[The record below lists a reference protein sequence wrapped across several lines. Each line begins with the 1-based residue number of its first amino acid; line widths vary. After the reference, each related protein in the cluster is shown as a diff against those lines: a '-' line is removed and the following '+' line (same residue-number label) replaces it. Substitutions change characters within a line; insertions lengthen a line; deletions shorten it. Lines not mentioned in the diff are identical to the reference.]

1 MNITLAATPMV
12 RRESVFRSCFQSSQ
26 MQKERTCR
34 REDTNIF
41 RIRDNGR
48 NENYRQVTLPWK
60 VTAFFLST
68 CPSDDQVIPLDL
80 NDRIYVIDDKDG
92 FPPKLAR
99 STIELR
105 KKNIWVVQSRSRASR
120 QHMVS
125 RFLGMKKDTCSCG
138 TIRLLKEHDNF
149 IRNILPNTRS
159 EIRETFEA
167 NALSSPLCKLMASH
181 PEQIQRYVRE
191 GCFYAG
197 LHDGRVRGVPGDE
210 KATKDD
216 EMVICAFCHE
226 LTIFALSSI
235 RLLATQKDRPGGW
248 EKVESYLIS
257 KSMHNPRCIFN
268 EFYNDDALLEVSD
281 RAGNIIPTQSYFIA
295 DPALESSGSV
305 DDMGKSCT
313 YTRVFVMADISEQER
328 RRLIIPHDQILNIM
342 RQQHLE
348 ALSTRAHQ
356 GTGALTTALQD
367 FEQMLEE
374 LPTRYQE
381 LYDESELSSAV
392 SNYRSKLQWLPRPA
406 TRLQQ
411 EVLDFLADADAPL
424 RTFYAASKQLT
435 HILPLTCGA
444 NALVLTLLT
453 AKISELVA
461 QYQQAVHALYG
472 RIDITNLASL
482 VPYELWS
489 NCALREIGEAGN
501 EVLDYLNRLIIDD
514 NELYQAFAAHPLK
527 NDEMFEQNHRLR

>member
-1 MNITLAATPMV
+1 MNIKLAATPTV
-12 RRESVFRSCFQSSQ
+12 RRESVFRCCLQSSQ
-26 MQKERTCR
+26 MQKERVCR
-34 REDTNIF
+34 RENTNIF
-41 RIRDNGR
+41 RIRDNGHS
-48 NENYRQVTLPWK
+48 ENYRQITLPKK

-68 CPSDDQVIPLDL
+68 CLADDQVIPLDW

-92 FPPKLAR
+92 FPPRLAR

-120 QHMVS
+120 QS
-125 RFLGMKKDTCSCG
+125 RVGHYLRMNTDRCSCG
-138 TIRLLKEHDNF
+138 ITRVVRAHNNVV
-149 IRNILPNTRS
+149 RNILPNTRG
-159 EIRETFEA
+159 EMRETFEA
-167 NALSSPLCKLMASH
+167 NALTSPLCKLMASH

-197 LHDGRVRGVPGDE
+197 LHNGKVHCVQGDE
-210 KATKDD
+210 EATEGD
-216 EMVICAFCHE
+216 EIVICAFCHE
-226 LTIFALSSI
+226 RTKFALSSI
-235 RLLATQKDRPGGW
+235 RLLTTQKDGPGGW
-248 EKVESYLIS
+248 EKVESYLNS
-257 KSMHNPRCIFN
+257 KSVHHPRCGFK

-281 RAGNIIPTQSYFIA
+281 PGGKIIPTQSYFIV
-295 DPALESSGSV
+295 DPALESSGNV

-328 RRLIIPHDQILNIM
+328 RRLIIPHDQIHKIM

-348 ALSTRAHQ
+348 ALYTQTHE
-356 GTGALTTALQD
+356 GTGTLTTALQD
-367 FEQMLEE
+367 FEQMLQG
-374 LPTRYQE
+374 LPCKYQE
-381 LYDESELSSAV
+381 LYDESELNSAV
-392 SNYRSKLQWLPRPA
+392 RNYRSKLQWLPRPV

-411 EVLDFLADADAPL
+411 KVLDFLADADTPL
-424 RTFYAASKQLT
+424 RTFYATSKQLT

-461 QYQQAVHALYG
+461 QYQQAVHDLYS
-472 RIDITNLASL
+472 RIEITNLTSL

-489 NCALREIGEAGN
+489 NFALRAIGEAGN
-501 EVLDYLNRLIIDD
+501 EVLDYLNRLIVDD

-527 NDEMFEQNHRLR
+527 NDEMV